1 MLTVKSDDV
10 SGRVDTFEA
19 IVKGKNVPKPGIP
32 ESFKVLVKELQSLG
46 LDVKVLAKDNSEI
59 DISTSIDDENEE
71 IGLTPKVSDYKD
83 VMNDTSVDFDEE
95 FDDESDDDYMEDSDV
110 LDGVYDPLEDETTE
124 DDVLDY

>member
-59 DISTSIDDENEE
+59 DISTSIDDDNEE
-71 IGLTPKVSDYKD
+71 IGLAPKGTDYKD
-83 VMNDTSVDFDEE
+83 VMSDTSVNFDEDFDEE
-95 FDDESDDDYMEDSDV
+95 SEDDYLEDGDM
-110 LDGVYDPLEDETTE
+110 LDGVYDPLDDETSE

>member
-1 MLTVKSDDV
+1 M
-10 SGRVDTFEA
+10 
-19 IVKGKNVPKPGIP
+19 
-32 ESFKVLVKELQSLG
+32 LVKELQSLG